1 MGVDRCGPWE
11 HGVTNL
17 NYSIYLT
24 SPDVSSQPHSME
36 VVEEAEWGCS
46 VGDARVGYEG
56 ADERVRL

>member
-1 MGVDRCGPWE
+1 
-11 HGVTNL
+11 
-17 NYSIYLT
+17 
-24 SPDVSSQPHSME
+24 ME